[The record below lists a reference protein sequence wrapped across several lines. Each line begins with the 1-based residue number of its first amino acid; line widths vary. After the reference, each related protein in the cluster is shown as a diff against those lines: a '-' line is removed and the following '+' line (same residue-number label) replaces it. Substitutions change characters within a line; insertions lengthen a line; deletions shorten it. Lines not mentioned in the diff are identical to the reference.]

1 MISRNLSIHWFRQD
15 LRISDNPALINAAEL
30 GEVLPVY
37 IFDTVNSG
45 KHSIGA
51 AQKIWLHYSLEA
63 LDKSLGGK
71 LLVYSGDP
79 LDILLKLIAGS
90 ETNRVFWNRCYEPW
104 QISRDKNIKAEL
116 NKKNIE
122 VESYNGSLL
131 WEPWEVLKQDGSPY
145 KVFTPFFRRGC
156 LSAKEPRLPLG
167 VPVNFSINDSNL
179 SGLAIDELNLLPN
192 KKWEKKITKKWK
204 IGENAAKLKVTDFI
218 ANGLRDY
225 KDGRNY
231 PSQKNVSR
239 LSPHLH
245 WGEVSPNQV
254 WYSAVDSD
262 PGLSRNTDHFL
273 SELGWR
279 EFSNSLLYFF
289 PDLPSKNLQS
299 RFDNFEWIE
308 DPKLLEAWQS
318 GSTGF
323 PIVDAGMR
331 ELWNTGYMHNR
342 VRMIVGSFLVKNLRL
357 DWRKGA
363 DWFWDCLVDADLANN
378 SAGWQWIAG
387 CGADAAPY
395 FRVFNPI
402 LQGEKFDKEG
412 HYTKTYLPE
421 LTNLPNKY
429 LHAPWMAPEL
439 ILEQAGIKLG
449 KTYPKPIVDLKLSRE
464 RALEAFA
471 NLKN

>member
-1 MISRNLSIHWFRQD
+1 MVKRELSIHWFRQD
-15 LRISDNPALINAAEL
+15 LRISDNPALTSATQL
-30 GEVLPVY
+30 GEVFPVY

-45 KHSIGA
+45 EYSMGA
-51 AQKIWLHYSLEA
+51 VQKIWLHYSLKA
-63 LDKSLGGK
+63 LNKALGGK

-79 LDILLKLIAGS
+79 LKILSELIT
-90 ETNRVFWNRCYEPW
+90 EYQIDKVFWNRCYEPW
-104 QISRDKNIKAEL
+104 QIARDKKIKAEI
-116 NKKNIE
+116 NKKDKE
-122 VESYNGSLL
+122 VLSFNGSLL
-131 WEPWEVLKQDGSPY
+131 WEPWEILKKDGSPY

-156 LSAKEPRLPLG
+156 LSAKEPRLPISTPANLS
-167 VPVNFSINDSNL
+167 FNDSIIT
-179 SGLAIDELNLLPN
+179 GLKIDELNLVPDEP
-192 KKWEKKITKKWK
+192 WVKKIIQKWQ
-204 IGENAAKLKVTDFI
+204 IGEDFAQEKVTEFVK
-218 ANGLRDY
+218 NGLKDY
-225 KDGRNY
+225 KDGRNF
-231 PSQKNVSR
+231 PSKTNVSR

-254 WYSAVDSD
+254 WYQAIESD
-262 PGLSRNTDHFL
+262 PELSRNTDHFL

-289 PDLPSKNLQS
+289 PNMPKKNLQP
-299 RFDNFEWIE
+299 RFDNFDWIE
-308 DPKLLEAWQS
+308 DCKLLKAWQS
-318 GSTGF
+318 GATGF

-331 ELWNTGYMHNR
+331 ELWDTGYMHNR
-342 VRMIVGSFLVKNLRL
+342 VRMIVGSFLVKNLRIH
-357 DWRKGA
+357 WHNGA
-363 DWFWDCLVDADLANN
+363 AWFWDCLVDADLANN

-412 HYTKTYLPE
+412 HYTRTYVPE

-439 ILEQAGIKLG
+439 ILEQADIKLG
-449 KTYPKPIVDLKLSRE
+449 KTYPKPVIDLKLSRD
-464 RALEAFA
+464 RALAAFA

>member
-1 MISRNLSIHWFRQD
+1 MVKRELSIHWFRQD
-15 LRISDNPALINAAEL
+15 LRISDNPALTSAAQL

-37 IFDTVNSG
+37 IFDTVNLG
-45 KHSIGA
+45 EYPMGA
-51 AQKIWLHYSLEA
+51 VQKIWLHYSLKA
-63 LDKSLGGK
+63 LNKALGGK

-79 LDILLKLIAGS
+79 LKILSELIT
-90 ETNRVFWNRCYEPW
+90 EYEIDKVFWNRCYEPW
-104 QISRDKNIKAEL
+104 QIARDKKIKAEL
-116 NKKNIE
+116 NKKDKE
-122 VESYNGSLL
+122 VLSFNGSLL
-131 WEPWEVLKQDGSPY
+131 WEPWEILKKDGSPY

-156 LSAKEPRLPLG
+156 LSAKEPRLPIST
-167 VPVNFSINDSNL
+167 PVNLSFNDSIIT
-179 SGLAIDELNLLPN
+179 GLKIDELNLVPDEP
-192 KKWEKKITKKWK
+192 WVKKIIQKWQ
-204 IGENAAKLKVTDFI
+204 IGEDFAQEKVTEFVK
-218 ANGLRDY
+218 NGLKDY
-225 KDGRNY
+225 KDGRNF
-231 PSQKNVSR
+231 PSKTNVSR

-254 WYSAVDSD
+254 WYKAIESD
-262 PGLSRNTDHFL
+262 PQLSRNTDHFL

-289 PDLPSKNLQS
+289 PNMPKKNLQP
-299 RFDNFEWIE
+299 RFDNFDWIE
-308 DPKLLEAWQS
+308 DSKLLKAWQF
-318 GSTGF
+318 GATGF

-331 ELWNTGYMHNR
+331 ELWDTGYMHNR
-342 VRMIVGSFLVKNLRL
+342 VRMIVGSFLVKNLRIH
-357 DWRKGA
+357 WHNGA
-363 DWFWDCLVDADLANN
+363 AWFWDCLVDADLANN

-412 HYTKTYLPE
+412 HYTKTYVPE

-439 ILEQAGIKLG
+439 ILEQADIKLG
-449 KTYPKPIVDLKLSRE
+449 KTYPKPIIDLKLSRD
-464 RALEAFA
+464 RALAAFA

>member
-1 MISRNLSIHWFRQD
+1 M
-15 LRISDNPALINAAEL
+15 
-30 GEVLPVY
+30 
-37 IFDTVNSG
+37 
-45 KHSIGA
+45 
-51 AQKIWLHYSLEA
+51 
-63 LDKSLGGK
+63 
-71 LLVYSGDP
+71 
-79 LDILLKLIAGS
+79 
-90 ETNRVFWNRCYEPW
+90 
-104 QISRDKNIKAEL
+104 
-116 NKKNIE
+116 
-122 VESYNGSLL
+122 
-131 WEPWEVLKQDGSPY
+131 
-145 KVFTPFFRRGC
+145 
-156 LSAKEPRLPLG
+156 
-167 VPVNFSINDSNL
+167 
-179 SGLAIDELNLLPN
+179 
-192 KKWEKKITKKWK
+192 
-204 IGENAAKLKVTDFI
+204 
-218 ANGLRDY
+218 
-225 KDGRNY
+225 
-231 PSQKNVSR
+231 
-239 LSPHLH
+239 
-245 WGEVSPNQV
+245 
-254 WYSAVDSD
+254 
-262 PGLSRNTDHFL
+262 
-273 SELGWR
+273 
-279 EFSNSLLYFF
+279 
-289 PDLPSKNLQS
+289 
-299 RFDNFEWIE
+299 
-308 DPKLLEAWQS
+308 LEAWQS

>member
-1 MISRNLSIHWFRQD
+1 MVKRELSIHWFRQD
-15 LRISDNPALINAAEL
+15 LRISDNPALTSATHL
-30 GEVLPVY
+30 GEVFPVY

-45 KHSIGA
+45 EYPMGA
-51 AQKIWLHYSLEA
+51 VQKIWLHYSLKA
-63 LDKSLGGK
+63 LNKALGGK

-79 LDILLKLIAGS
+79 LKILSELIT
-90 ETNRVFWNRCYEPW
+90 EYEIDKVFWNRCYEPW
-104 QISRDKNIKAEL
+104 QIARDKKIKAEL
-116 NKKNIE
+116 NKKDKE
-122 VESYNGSLL
+122 VLSFNGSLL
-131 WEPWEVLKQDGSPY
+131 WEPWEILKKDGSPY

-156 LSAKEPRLPLG
+156 LSAKEPRLPISTPANLS
-167 VPVNFSINDSNL
+167 FNDSIIT
-179 SGLAIDELNLLPN
+179 GLKIDELNLVPDEP
-192 KKWEKKITKKWK
+192 WVKKIIQKWQ
-204 IGENAAKLKVTDFI
+204 IGEDFAQEKVTEFVK
-218 ANGLRDY
+218 NGLKDY
-225 KDGRNY
+225 KDGRNF
-231 PSQKNVSR
+231 PSKTNVSR

-254 WYSAVDSD
+254 WYQAIESD
-262 PGLSRNTDHFL
+262 PELSRNTDHFL

-289 PDLPSKNLQS
+289 PNMPKKNLQP
-299 RFDNFEWIE
+299 RFDNFDWIE
-308 DPKLLEAWQS
+308 DCKLLKAWQS
-318 GSTGF
+318 GATGF

-331 ELWNTGYMHNR
+331 ELWDTGYMHNR
-342 VRMIVGSFLVKNLRL
+342 VRMIVGSFLVKNLRIH
-357 DWRKGA
+357 WHNGA
-363 DWFWDCLVDADLANN
+363 AWFWDCLVDADLANN

-412 HYTKTYLPE
+412 HYTRTYVPE

-439 ILEQAGIKLG
+439 ILEQADIKLG
-449 KTYPKPIVDLKLSRE
+449 KTYPKPVIDLKLSRD
-464 RALEAFA
+464 RALAAFA

>member
-1 MISRNLSIHWFRQD
+1 MVKRDLSIHWFRQD
-15 LRISDNPALINAAEL
+15 LRISDNPALTSATQL
-30 GEVLPVY
+30 GEVFPVY

-45 KHSIGA
+45 EYPMGA
-51 AQKIWLHYSLEA
+51 VQKIWLHYSLKA
-63 LDKSLGGK
+63 LNKALGGR

-79 LDILLKLIAGS
+79 LKILSELIT
-90 ETNRVFWNRCYEPW
+90 EYQIDKVFWNRCYEPW
-104 QISRDKNIKAEL
+104 QIARDKKIKAEL
-116 NKKNIE
+116 NKKDKE
-122 VESYNGSLL
+122 VLSFNGSLL
-131 WEPWEVLKQDGSPY
+131 WEPWEILKKDGSPY

-156 LSAKEPRLPLG
+156 LSAKEPRLPISAPANLS
-167 VPVNFSINDSNL
+167 FNDSIIT
-179 SGLAIDELNLLPN
+179 GLKIDELNLVPDEP
-192 KKWEKKITKKWK
+192 WVKKIIQKWQ
-204 IGENAAKLKVTDFI
+204 IGEDFAQEKVTEFVK
-218 ANGLRDY
+218 NGLKDY
-225 KDGRNY
+225 KDGRNF
-231 PSQKNVSR
+231 PSKTNVSR

-254 WYSAVDSD
+254 WYQAIESD
-262 PGLSRNTDHFL
+262 PELSRNTDHFL

-289 PDLPSKNLQS
+289 PNMPKKNLQP
-299 RFDNFEWIE
+299 RFDNFDWIE
-308 DPKLLEAWQS
+308 DCKLLKAWQS
-318 GSTGF
+318 GATGF

-331 ELWNTGYMHNR
+331 ELWDTGYMHNR
-342 VRMIVGSFLVKNLRL
+342 VRMIVGSFLVKNLRIH
-357 DWRKGA
+357 WHNGA
-363 DWFWDCLVDADLANN
+363 AWFWDCLVDADLANN

-412 HYTKTYLPE
+412 HYTRTYVPE

-439 ILEQAGIKLG
+439 ILEQADIKLG
-449 KTYPKPIVDLKLSRE
+449 KTYPKPVIDLKLSRD
-464 RALEAFA
+464 RALAAFA

>member
-1 MISRNLSIHWFRQD
+1 M
-15 LRISDNPALINAAEL
+15 
-30 GEVLPVY
+30 
-37 IFDTVNSG
+37 
-45 KHSIGA
+45 
-51 AQKIWLHYSLEA
+51 
-63 LDKSLGGK
+63 
-71 LLVYSGDP
+71 
-79 LDILLKLIAGS
+79 
-90 ETNRVFWNRCYEPW
+90 
-104 QISRDKNIKAEL
+104 
-116 NKKNIE
+116 
-122 VESYNGSLL
+122 
-131 WEPWEVLKQDGSPY
+131 
-145 KVFTPFFRRGC
+145 
-156 LSAKEPRLPLG
+156 
-167 VPVNFSINDSNL
+167 
-179 SGLAIDELNLLPN
+179 
-192 KKWEKKITKKWK
+192 
-204 IGENAAKLKVTDFI
+204 
-218 ANGLRDY
+218 
-225 KDGRNY
+225 
-231 PSQKNVSR
+231 
-239 LSPHLH
+239 
-245 WGEVSPNQV
+245 
-254 WYSAVDSD
+254 
-262 PGLSRNTDHFL
+262 
-273 SELGWR
+273 
-279 EFSNSLLYFF
+279 
-289 PDLPSKNLQS
+289 PSKNLQS
-299 RFDNFEWIE
+299 RFDNFDWIE

-357 DWRKGA
+357 DWREGA

>member
-1 MISRNLSIHWFRQD
+1 MSATQ
-15 LRISDNPALINAAEL
+15 L
-30 GEVLPVY
+30 GEVFPVY

-45 KHSIGA
+45 EYPMGA
-51 AQKIWLHYSLEA
+51 VQKIWLHYSLNA
-63 LDKSLGGK
+63 LNKALGGK

-79 LDILLKLIAGS
+79 LKILSELIT
-90 ETNRVFWNRCYEPW
+90 EYEIDKVFWNRCYEPW
-104 QISRDKNIKAEL
+104 QIARDKKIKAEL
-116 NKKNIE
+116 NKKDKE
-122 VESYNGSLL
+122 VLSFNGSLL
-131 WEPWEVLKQDGSPY
+131 WEPWEILKKDGSPY

-156 LSAKEPRLPLG
+156 LSAKEPRLPISTPANLS
-167 VPVNFSINDSNL
+167 FNDSIIT
-179 SGLAIDELNLLPN
+179 GLKIDELNLVPDEP
-192 KKWEKKITKKWK
+192 WVKKIIQKWQ
-204 IGENAAKLKVTDFI
+204 IGEDFAQEKVTEFVK
-218 ANGLRDY
+218 NGLKDY
-225 KDGRNY
+225 KDGRNF
-231 PSQKNVSR
+231 PSKTNVSR

-254 WYSAVDSD
+254 WYQAIESD
-262 PGLSRNTDHFL
+262 PELSRNTDHFL

-289 PDLPSKNLQS
+289 PNMPKKNLQP
-299 RFDNFEWIE
+299 RFDNFDWIE
-308 DPKLLEAWQS
+308 DCKLLKAWQS
-318 GSTGF
+318 GATGF

-331 ELWNTGYMHNR
+331 ELWDTGYMHNR
-342 VRMIVGSFLVKNLRL
+342 VRMIVGSFLVKNLRIH
-357 DWRKGA
+357 WHNGA
-363 DWFWDCLVDADLANN
+363 AWFWDCLVDADLANN

-412 HYTKTYLPE
+412 HYTRTYVPE

-439 ILEQAGIKLG
+439 ILEQADIKLG
-449 KTYPKPIVDLKLSRE
+449 KTYPKPVIDLKLSRD
-464 RALEAFA
+464 RALAAFA

>member
-1 MISRNLSIHWFRQD
+1 MVSRNLSIHWFRQD

-51 AQKIWLHYSLEA
+51 VQKIWLHHSLEA
-63 LDKSLGGK
+63 LDESLGGK

-90 ETNRVFWNRCYEPW
+90 EANRVFWNRCYEPW

-156 LSAKEPRLPLG
+156 LSAKEPRLPLDA
-167 VPVNFSINDSNL
+167 PVNFSINDSKL
-179 SGLAIDELNLLPN
+179 SGLAIDELKLLPN

-204 IGENAAKLKVTDFI
+204 VGENAAKLKVTDFI

-245 WGEVSPNQV
+245 WGEVSANQV

-299 RFDNFEWIE
+299 RFDNFDWIE

-357 DWRKGA
+357 DWREGA

>member
-1 MISRNLSIHWFRQD
+1 MVKRDLSIHWFRQD
-15 LRISDNPALINAAEL
+15 LRISDNPALTSATQL
-30 GEVLPVY
+30 GEVFPVY

-45 KHSIGA
+45 EYPMGA
-51 AQKIWLHYSLEA
+51 VQKIWLHYSLKA
-63 LDKSLGGK
+63 LNKALGGK

-79 LDILLKLIAGS
+79 LKILSELIT
-90 ETNRVFWNRCYEPW
+90 EYEIDKVFWNRCYEPW
-104 QISRDKNIKAEL
+104 QIARDKKIKAEL
-116 NKKNIE
+116 NKKDKE
-122 VESYNGSLL
+122 VLSFNGSLL
-131 WEPWEVLKQDGSPY
+131 WEPWEILKKDGSPY

-156 LSAKEPRLPLG
+156 LSAKEPRLPISTPANLS
-167 VPVNFSINDSNL
+167 FNDSIIT
-179 SGLAIDELNLLPN
+179 GLKIDELNLVPDEP
-192 KKWEKKITKKWK
+192 WVKKIIQKWQ
-204 IGENAAKLKVTDFI
+204 IGEDFAQEKVTEFVK
-218 ANGLRDY
+218 NGLKDY
-225 KDGRNY
+225 KDGRNF
-231 PSQKNVSR
+231 PSKTNVSR

-254 WYSAVDSD
+254 WYQAIESD
-262 PGLSRNTDHFL
+262 PELSRNTDHFL

-289 PDLPSKNLQS
+289 PNMPKKNLQP
-299 RFDNFEWIE
+299 RFDNFDWIE
-308 DPKLLEAWQS
+308 DCKLLKAWQS
-318 GSTGF
+318 GATGF

-331 ELWNTGYMHNR
+331 ELWDTAYMHNR
-342 VRMIVGSFLVKNLRL
+342 VRMIVGSFLVKNLRIH
-357 DWRKGA
+357 WHNGA
-363 DWFWDCLVDADLANN
+363 AWFWDCLVDADLANN

-412 HYTKTYLPE
+412 HYTRTYVPE

-439 ILEQAGIKLG
+439 ILEQADIKLG
-449 KTYPKPIVDLKLSRE
+449 KTYPKPVIDLKLSRD
-464 RALEAFA
+464 RALAAFA

>member
-1 MISRNLSIHWFRQD
+1 MVKRELSIHWFRQD
-15 LRISDNPALINAAEL
+15 LRISDNPALTSATQL
-30 GEVLPVY
+30 GEVFPVY

-45 KHSIGA
+45 EYPMGA
-51 AQKIWLHYSLEA
+51 VQKIWLHYSLKA
-63 LDKSLGGK
+63 LNKALGGK

-79 LDILLKLIAGS
+79 LKILSELIT
-90 ETNRVFWNRCYEPW
+90 EYQIDKVFWNRCYEPW
-104 QISRDKNIKAEL
+104 QIARDKKIKAEL
-116 NKKNIE
+116 NKKDKE
-122 VESYNGSLL
+122 VLSFNGSLL
-131 WEPWEVLKQDGSPY
+131 WEPWEILKKDGSPY

-156 LSAKEPRLPLG
+156 LSAKEPRLPISTPANLS
-167 VPVNFSINDSNL
+167 FNDSIIT
-179 SGLAIDELNLLPN
+179 GLKIDELNLVPDEP
-192 KKWEKKITKKWK
+192 WVKKIIQKWQ
-204 IGENAAKLKVTDFI
+204 IGEDFAQEKVTEFVK
-218 ANGLRDY
+218 NGLKDY
-225 KDGRNY
+225 KDGRNF
-231 PSQKNVSR
+231 PSKTNVSR

-254 WYSAVDSD
+254 WYQAIESD
-262 PGLSRNTDHFL
+262 PELSRNTDHFL

-289 PDLPSKNLQS
+289 PNMPKKNLQP
-299 RFDNFEWIE
+299 RFDNFDWIE
-308 DPKLLEAWQS
+308 DCKLLKAWQS
-318 GSTGF
+318 GATGF

-331 ELWNTGYMHNR
+331 ELWDTGYMHNR
-342 VRMIVGSFLVKNLRL
+342 VRMIVGSFLVKNLRIH
-357 DWRKGA
+357 WHNGA
-363 DWFWDCLVDADLANN
+363 AWFWDCLVDADLANN

-412 HYTKTYLPE
+412 HYTRTYVPE

-439 ILEQAGIKLG
+439 ILEQADIKLG
-449 KTYPKPIVDLKLSRE
+449 KTYPKPVIDLKLSRD
-464 RALEAFA
+464 RALAAFA

>member
-1 MISRNLSIHWFRQD
+1 MVKRELSIHWFRQD
-15 LRISDNPALINAAEL
+15 LRISDNPALTSATQL
-30 GEVLPVY
+30 GEVFPVY

-45 KHSIGA
+45 EYPMGA
-51 AQKIWLHYSLEA
+51 VQKIWLHYSLKA
-63 LDKSLGGK
+63 LNKALGGK

-79 LDILLKLIAGS
+79 LKILSELIT
-90 ETNRVFWNRCYEPW
+90 EYQIDKVFWNRCYEPW
-104 QISRDKNIKAEL
+104 QIARDKKIKAEL
-116 NKKNIE
+116 NKKDKE
-122 VESYNGSLL
+122 VLSFNGSLL
-131 WEPWEVLKQDGSPY
+131 WEPWEILKKDGSPY

-156 LSAKEPRLPLG
+156 LSAKEPRLPISTPANLS
-167 VPVNFSINDSNL
+167 FNDSIIT
-179 SGLAIDELNLLPN
+179 GLKIDELNLVPDEP
-192 KKWEKKITKKWK
+192 WVKKIIQKWQ
-204 IGENAAKLKVTDFI
+204 IGEDFAQEKVTEFVK
-218 ANGLRDY
+218 NGLKDY
-225 KDGRNY
+225 KDGRNF
-231 PSQKNVSR
+231 PSKTNVSR

-254 WYSAVDSD
+254 WYQAIESD
-262 PGLSRNTDHFL
+262 PELSRNTDHFL

-289 PDLPSKNLQS
+289 PNMPKKNLQP
-299 RFDNFEWIE
+299 RFDNFDWIE
-308 DPKLLEAWQS
+308 DCKLLKAWQS
-318 GSTGF
+318 GATGF

-331 ELWNTGYMHNR
+331 ELWDTGYMHNR
-342 VRMIVGSFLVKNLRL
+342 VRMIVGSFLVKNLRIH
-357 DWRKGA
+357 WHYGA
-363 DWFWDCLVDADLANN
+363 AWFWDCLVDADLANN

-412 HYTKTYLPE
+412 HYTRTYVPE

-439 ILEQAGIKLG
+439 ILEQADIKLG
-449 KTYPKPIVDLKLSRE
+449 KTYPKPVIDLKLSRD
-464 RALEAFA
+464 RALAAFA

>member
-1 MISRNLSIHWFRQD
+1 MVKRELSIHWFRQD
-15 LRISDNPALINAAEL
+15 LRISDNPALTSATQL
-30 GEVLPVY
+30 GEVFPVY

-45 KHSIGA
+45 EYPMGA
-51 AQKIWLHYSLEA
+51 VQKIWLHYSLKA
-63 LDKSLGGK
+63 LNKALGGK

-79 LDILLKLIAGS
+79 LKILSELIT
-90 ETNRVFWNRCYEPW
+90 EYQIDKVFWNRCYEPW
-104 QISRDKNIKAEL
+104 QIARDKKIKAEL
-116 NKKNIE
+116 NKKDKE
-122 VESYNGSLL
+122 VLSFNGSLL
-131 WEPWEVLKQDGSPY
+131 WEPWEVLKKDGSPY

-156 LSAKEPRLPLG
+156 LSAKEPRLPISAPANLS
-167 VPVNFSINDSNL
+167 FNDSIIT
-179 SGLAIDELNLLPN
+179 GLKIDELNLVPDEP
-192 KKWEKKITKKWK
+192 WVKKIIQKWQ
-204 IGENAAKLKVTDFI
+204 IGEDFAQEKVTEFVK
-218 ANGLRDY
+218 NGLKDY
-225 KDGRNY
+225 KDGRNF
-231 PSQKNVSR
+231 PSKTNVSR

-254 WYSAVDSD
+254 WYQAIESD
-262 PGLSRNTDHFL
+262 PELSRNTDHFL

-289 PDLPSKNLQS
+289 PNMPKKNLQP
-299 RFDNFEWIE
+299 RFDNFDWIE
-308 DPKLLEAWQS
+308 DCKLLKAWQS
-318 GSTGF
+318 GATGF

-331 ELWNTGYMHNR
+331 ELWDTGYMHNR
-342 VRMIVGSFLVKNLRL
+342 VRMIVGSFLVKNLRIH
-357 DWRKGA
+357 WHNGA
-363 DWFWDCLVDADLANN
+363 AWFWDCLVDADLANN

-412 HYTKTYLPE
+412 HYTRTYVPE

-439 ILEQAGIKLG
+439 ILEQADIKLG
-449 KTYPKPIVDLKLSRE
+449 KTYPKPVIDLKLSRD
-464 RALEAFA
+464 RALAAFA

>member
-1 MISRNLSIHWFRQD
+1 MVKRELSIHWFRQD
-15 LRISDNPALINAAEL
+15 LRISDNPALTSATQL
-30 GEVLPVY
+30 GEVFPVY

-45 KHSIGA
+45 EYPMGA
-51 AQKIWLHYSLEA
+51 VQKIWLHYSLKA
-63 LDKSLGGK
+63 LNKALGGK

-79 LDILLKLIAGS
+79 LKILSELIT
-90 ETNRVFWNRCYEPW
+90 EYEIDKVFWNRCYEPW
-104 QISRDKNIKAEL
+104 QIARDKKIKAEL
-116 NKKNIE
+116 NKKDKE
-122 VESYNGSLL
+122 VLSFNGSLL
-131 WEPWEVLKQDGSPY
+131 WEPWEILKKDGSPY

-156 LSAKEPRLPLG
+156 LSAKEPRLPISTPANLS
-167 VPVNFSINDSNL
+167 FNDSIIT
-179 SGLAIDELNLLPN
+179 GLKIDELNLVPDEP
-192 KKWEKKITKKWK
+192 WVKKIIQKWQ
-204 IGENAAKLKVTDFI
+204 IGEDFAQEKVTEFVK
-218 ANGLRDY
+218 NGLKDY
-225 KDGRNY
+225 KDGRNF
-231 PSQKNVSR
+231 PSKTNVSR

-254 WYSAVDSD
+254 WYQAIESD
-262 PGLSRNTDHFL
+262 PELSRNTDHFL

-289 PDLPSKNLQS
+289 PNMPKKNLQP
-299 RFDNFEWIE
+299 RFDNFDWIE
-308 DPKLLEAWQS
+308 DCKLLKAWQS
-318 GSTGF
+318 GATGF

-331 ELWNTGYMHNR
+331 ELWDTGYMHNR
-342 VRMIVGSFLVKNLRL
+342 VRMIVGSFLVKNLRIH
-357 DWRKGA
+357 WHNGA
-363 DWFWDCLVDADLANN
+363 AWFWDCLVDADLANN

-412 HYTKTYLPE
+412 HYTRTYVPE

-439 ILEQAGIKLG
+439 ILEQADIKLG
-449 KTYPKPIVDLKLSRE
+449 KTYPKPVIDLKLSRD
-464 RALEAFA
+464 RALAAFA